1 MLHIDNIL
9 YRQYK
14 YVNIVITYYYKKDMT
29 DIETI
34 TQLIKDRLNIGWN
47 RYGRG
52 LLHPKNDN
60 LDYKQEALEEAL
72 DLVIYASAD
81 AVRKI
86 PQVSS
91 KILVEYDGDE
101 PRIKLDLVVNYEMNK
116 DGNDAVL
123 NNIVNQATKKYE
135 YGFDKTTE
143 ENNLMLM
150 GLGILD
156 EYVKKTAN
164 AHA

>member
-1 MLHIDNIL
+1 MLYQQCYISTIQVCKHHDFIL
-9 YRQYK
+9 LQ
-14 YVNIVITYYYKKDMT
+14 KDMT

-34 TQLIKDRLNIGWN
+34 TQLIKDRLSIGWN

-52 LLHPKNDN
+52 LLHPQNDN

-81 AVRKI
+81 AVRKT
-86 PQVSS
+86 PPVSA
-91 KILVEYDGDE
+91 KFNVIYYGDFPVVRLE
-101 PRIKLDLVVNYEMNK
+101 LVVNYEMDH

-150 GLGILD
+150 GLGVLD

>member
-1 MLHIDNIL
+1 MLHIDIIP
-9 YRQYK
+9 YQQYM
-14 YVNIVITYYYKKDMT
+14 YVNITITYYYTKNMA

-34 TQLIKDRLNIGWN
+34 TELIKDRLNIGWS

-52 LLHPKNDN
+52 LLHPRNDK

-81 AVRKI
+81 AVRKT

-91 KILVEYDGDE
+91 KFLVEYDGDE
-101 PRIKLDLVVNYEMNK
+101 PRIKLNFIVNYEMNK

-123 NNIVNQATKKYE
+123 NNIVKQATKKYE
-135 YGFDKTTE
+135 YGGDRTNE
-143 ENNLMLM
+143 ENKLMLL
-150 GLGILD
+150 GLGVLG
-156 EYVKKTAN
+156 EYVKKTVN